1 MNCANCK
8 HWGRWTYQDLGTCR
22 KVVRFWEIH
31 EDGYDEDYHRNN
43 SKFFVQDGEDWSA
56 ALFTRPDFG
65 CTEHEGVVVDDEF
78 NKAEDKRANDYL
90 GITALQDF
98 YDEVRQLT
106 VNHDVEN
113 DTAVV
118 YISKLGRALSRVDP
132 KWWEVKP

>member
-1 MNCANCK
+1 MNCGNCK

-65 CTEHEGVVVDDEF
+65 CTEHEPAVAD
-78 NKAEDKRANDYL
+78 L
-90 GITALQDF
+90 
-98 YDEVRQLT
+98 EVT
-106 VNHDVEN
+106 
-113 DTAVV
+113 
-118 YISKLGRALSRVDP
+118 P
-132 KWWEVKP
+132 